1 MKQFLIFC
9 MIGFFVGCQEKPM
22 QEIKQV
28 TISGQKWYLD
38 IEEAEALAKKEKK
51 NLLVMVSETTCRW
64 CIKMD
69 KETLTQISIQN
80 KLSEY
85 ILVSLKRSDK
95 KSTKKL
101 EGFDGNIP
109 SFFFIESQSGFSE
122 SIIGYYEA
130 NTFLDYLREIE
141 DDR

>member
-1 MKQFLIFC
+1 MV
-9 MIGFFVGCQEKPM
+9 GFFVGCQEKPI
-22 QEIKQV
+22 QKVKQV
-28 TISGQKWYLD
+28 TISGQQWYVD
-38 IEEAEALAKKEKK
+38 IDIAQALAKKEKK
-51 NLLVMVSETTCRW
+51 NLLVMVSEPTCRW
-64 CIKMD
+64 CVKMEE
-69 KETLTQISIQN
+69 ETLTQTSIQK

-95 KSTKKL
+95 QSTKKL

-109 SFFFIESQSGFSE
+109 SFFFIEPQSGFSE